1 MNRTTRMSYRWLTLT
16 VLIPLALLAS
26 ACLPDGVR
34 VPQNQLSGLL
44 ERKSGLIAYLGIDG
58 NIYTIDQ
65 GGQRKTQITKDA
77 YINDNNFL
85 FYGLPTWAPDSQ
97 SIAFASYTGV
107 RGQDPTSMSL
117 FTAHKDGS
125 ALVEALKSTDPLVFY
140 YWAPDS
146 RRVGLISATNSTS
159 LAFQVVTADGA
170 TKTLVDAGSPYYWA
184 WAPDGQTVL
193 AHNGT
198 HVSLLQLGQSV
209 SEQALNFQ
217 PAEFKA
223 PAFSPNGKQMLV
235 AAGAADGK
243 SALLL
248 ADSQGQNVKSL
259 AEYDGNGSIAFEW
272 SPDGRRVAYLA
283 SPTPDLG
290 SPGHLVVIDPS
301 GKNKPVELNGTD
313 KSGVLAFFWSPDS
326 KSVAYF
332 TVAQAPT
339 SATPSPTPDPSGAS
353 SSSLHL
359 SLSVL
364 DARSGKTHSVAT
376 FTPSERFLALIPY
389 FDQYQQSLTI
399 WSPDSVN
406 LVVSAY
412 RSDGTP
418 GVWVVES
425 SGHLDPRFISE
436 GWLGFWSW
444 H

>member
-1 MNRTTRMSYRWLTLT
+1 MKGLAMNRSTRKSYPWLTLSLL
-16 VLIPLALLAS
+16 VPLAVLAS
-26 ACLPDGVR
+26 ACLPEGVR
-34 VPQNQLSGLL
+34 VPQSQLSGLL
-44 ERKSGLIAYLGIDG
+44 ERKSGLIAYLGTDG

-65 GGQRKTQITKDA
+65 AGQRKTQITKDA
-77 YINDNNFL
+77 FINDNDFM
-85 FYGLPTWAPDSQ
+85 FYGLPTWSPDSQ

-107 RGQDPTSMSL
+107 RGQNPSSMSQ

-125 ALVEALKSTDPLVFY
+125 ALIEALKSSDPLVFY

-146 RRVGLISATNSTS
+146 RRVGFISATSNTN
-159 LAFQVVTADGA
+159 LAFQVVSADGVN
-170 TKTLVDAGSPYYWA
+170 KQLVDAGSPYYWA
-184 WAPDGQTVL
+184 WAPDGQTIL

-198 HVSLLQLGQSV
+198 HLSLLQLGQSV

-248 ADSQGQNVKSL
+248 ADNQGQNIKSL
-259 AEYDGNGSIAFEW
+259 AEYDGNIAFEW
-272 SPDGRRVAYLA
+272 SPDGQRVAYLA
-283 SPTPDLG
+283 ADSPDLG
-290 SPGHLVVIDPS
+290 SPGHMVVVDPS
-301 GKNKPVELNGTD
+301 GKNKPVELKGSD
-313 KSGVLAFFWSPDS
+313 VLAFFWSPDS
-326 KSVAYF
+326 KSLAYF
-332 TVAQAPT
+332 TVAQPPAGAP
-339 SATPSPTPDPSGAS
+339 ATATPDPSGANVQ
-353 SSSLHL
+353 L

-364 DARSGKTHSVAT
+364 DAHSGKSHSVAT
-376 FTPSERFLALIPY
+376 FTPSERFLSLIPY

-425 SGHLDPRFISE
+425 SGHLDPRFVTE

-444 H
+444 K